1 MKPDVTPRNAESA
14 LWKGRMGGKK
24 KSGERIA
31 QKRKVMIYAKGF
43 WVVDDILQSC
53 CERKTRVLRR
63 NRKECATKKD
73 GEV

>member
-14 LWKGRMGGKK
+14 LWKGRIGGKK

-43 WVVDDILQSC
+43 WGS
-53 CERKTRVLRR
+53 
-63 NRKECATKKD
+63 
-73 GEV
+73 